1 MKVSGSDMEE
11 MKVSGSDM
19 EEMKVSGSDMEEM
32 GVIWECYGRDG
43 SKGE

>member
-1 MKVSGSDMEE
+1 
-11 MKVSGSDM
+11 M